1 MTAPDPERWVL
12 YGGLSFLVIAVVA
25 CVVALVTGGA

>member
-12 YGGLSFLVIAVVA
+12 YGGLCFVVIAVVA
-25 CVVALVTGGA
+25 TVVALATGVG